1 MLVGSGRVSAPIV
14 AIRFHAGEESVENV
28 VIPNKP
34 SASTSDSLSSSPN
47 HAADDSS
54 WRKDF
59 LHGSFFGRKRSGSI
73 ESTIASTA
81 SSATITT
88 SIAAPTLSSNAPQQQ
103 LSSEAGG
110 TWKLIK
116 GKVSQA
122 MEDIKSSKYDAKLCN
137 TSSSSTA
144 LIANEQMDDSD
155 ADSVTINSSF
165 SEDLNDTPNTYPKST
180 ATSAAPKCTYTDSDS
195 DIDAD
200 LLMMSPDSDA
210 YILKKSFDSLRSS
223 SKKRSTRDTLLSKIS
238 KTKEEWRTAAA
249 AKPILRRRK
258 KPAEV
263 ITSGGAANSADIE
276 SGVEITEEM
285 TLSAPTVLEKPSENP
300 IKPID
305 IVPTEPMPLPPVPA
319 IVEATIPK
327 PNHLFVT
334 ASHLYRYRV
343 LVVTVIAALLCW
355 LAAVPP
361 FIQGI
366 ITCLCS
372 MTLFNAG
379 YARFRTEC
387 IRHVTKWANT
397 SEKVPFAIPNYAQM
411 PVCEIPAIEEH
422 QSLKSYSGWMNEI
435 NNYDPANYHSS
446 MTRSVFVKLDGKFML

>member
-1 MLVGSGRVSAPIV
+1 MI
-14 AIRFHAGEESVENV
+14 
-28 VIPNKP
+28 IPSKP
-34 SASTSDSLSSSPN
+34 AASTSDSLSSSPN

-59 LHGSFFGRKRSGSI
+59 LQGSFFGRKRSGSI
-73 ESTIASTA
+73 ESTTA
-81 SSATITT
+81 PTT
-88 SIAAPTLSSNAPQQQ
+88 SSTTVTTIIAAATMSSNATQQP
-103 LSSEAGG
+103 LNSDTGG

-122 MEDIKSSKYDAKLCN
+122 MEDIKSSKYDGKPSN
-137 TSSSSTA
+137 TPPSNNVH
-144 LIANEQMDDSD
+144 IANEQMDDSD

-165 SEDLNDTPNTYPKST
+165 SEDLNDTPSTYPKT
-180 ATSAAPKCTYTDSDS
+180 AAKCSYTDSDS

-223 SKKRSTRDTLLSKIS
+223 GKKRSTRDTLLSKIS

-249 AKPILRRRK
+249 AKPMLRRRK
-258 KPAEV
+258 KPSE
-263 ITSGGAANSADIE
+263 TAANVTSSADIE

-285 TLSAPTVLEKPSENP
+285 TLSATIMAEKPTENP
-300 IKPID
+300 IKPTD
-305 IVPTEPMPLPPVPA
+305 TVPAEPFPSLPVPD
-319 IVEATIPK
+319 IVEAPIIQP
-327 PNHLFVT
+327 PSHVLII
-334 ASHLYRYRV
+334 ASYLYRYRV
-343 LVVTVIAALLCW
+343 LVISIVAVALCW

-372 MTLFNAG
+372 MTLFNAV
-379 YARFRTEC
+379 YARFRNEC
-387 IRHVTKWANT
+387 IRRLTNWANT
-397 SEKVPFAIPNYAQM
+397 SEHVPFAIPNYAQM

-446 MTRSVFVKLDGKFML
+446 MTRSVFVKLDGKLIEFLFELWFY

>member
-1 MLVGSGRVSAPIV
+1 MPSKPTV
-14 AIRFHAGEESVENV
+14 A
-28 VIPNKP
+28 
-34 SASTSDSLSSSPN
+34 ASESLSGSPN
-47 HAADDSS
+47 HGADDSS

-59 LHGSFFGRKRSGSI
+59 LQGSFFGRKRSGSI
-73 ESTIASTA
+73 ESTTASTA
-81 SSATITT
+81 TSATVTT
-88 SIAAPTLSSNAPQQQ
+88 AVAAPTVASNVPTQPLSSDT
-103 LSSEAGG
+103 GG

-122 MEDIKSSKYDAKLCN
+122 MEDIKSSKYDGKLCP
-137 TSSSSTA
+137 TTSSTA
-144 LIANEQMDDSD
+144 VHIASEQMDDSD

-165 SEDLNDTPNTYPKST
+165 SEDLNDTPSTYPKSA
-180 ATSAAPKCTYTDSDS
+180 ATKGSYTDSDS

-249 AKPILRRRK
+249 SKPILRRRK

-263 ITSGGAANSADIE
+263 PANAPSSVDIE

-285 TLSAPTVLEKPSENP
+285 TLSAAAIAPEPPKVNP
-300 IKPID
+300 IQPTD
-305 IVPTEPMPLPPVPA
+305 IVPTVPIAPLPVPRIA
-319 IVEATIPK
+319 EPPIIQPSPMLTI
-327 PNHLFVT
+327 
-334 ASHLYRYRV
+334 ASNLYRYRV
-343 LVVTVIAALLCW
+343 LVVSIAAAVLCW

-379 YARFRTEC
+379 YASFRYEC
-387 IRHVTKWANT
+387 IRRLTSWANT
-397 SEKVPFAIPNYAQM
+397 SEQVPFAIPNYAQM

-422 QSLKSYSGWMNEI
+422 QSLKTYSGWMNEI

-446 MTRSVFVKLDGKFML
+446 MTRSVFIKLDGKSDILVLKNSFNCHR